1 MSTLFF
7 LSNPV
12 CEIPKN
18 TFSLRKPPVA
28 DSVILTFY
36 LQKDIENNLELFL
49 VPNYIHN
56 KLKNKSNVKSK
67 IRISIKH
74 PGQGFFVKNSL

>member
-18 TFSLRKPPVA
+18 TFSLRKPA
-28 DSVILTFY
+28 SVILIFY
-36 LQKDIENNLELFL
+36 LQKDLENNLELFL

-56 KLKNKSNVKSK
+56 KFKEQK
-67 IRISIKH
+67 
-74 PGQGFFVKNSL
+74 

>member
-12 CEIPKN
+12 CEIPKD

-28 DSVILTFY
+28 ASVILTFY
-36 LQKDIENNLELFL
+36 LQKDLENNLELFL

-56 KLKNKSNVKSK
+56 KFKEQN
-67 IRISIKH
+67 
-74 PGQGFFVKNSL
+74 